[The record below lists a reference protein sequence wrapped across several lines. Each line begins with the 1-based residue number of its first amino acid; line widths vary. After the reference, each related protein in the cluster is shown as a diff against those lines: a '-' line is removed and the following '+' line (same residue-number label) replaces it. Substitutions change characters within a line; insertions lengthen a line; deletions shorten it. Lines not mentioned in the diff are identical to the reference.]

1 MFAVEWSRGIED
13 AWSDLA
19 GFAPKLIAALVVLV
33 VGWFVARVVRKV
45 IEKVLVK
52 IKFDQYV
59 DKAGIGAPVER
70 AGYPDSGKL
79 LAKLIYYMIML
90 TVLQLAIG
98 VFGDSAVNEAF
109 DGLIAF
115 IPKLFIALIIVV
127 ITGVV
132 ATTVRSLVEPAV
144 SHLGAGPLLAKA
156 AFVAI
161 WVIGGFA
168 AFDQLDV
175 ASDTVDTLFQ
185 TVTYSL
191 GLILVIKFGVGGV
204 WAARDRFWPAVY
216 DSVSANVSES
226 DAQADA

>member
-1 MFAVEWSRGIED
+1 MLAIEWSQGIED
-13 AWSDLA
+13 AWADLA
-19 GFAPKLIAALVVLV
+19 SWVPKVIGAVVVIL
-33 VGWFVARVVRKV
+33 VGWFIARIIRKV
-45 IEKVLVK
+45 VERILAAL
-52 IKFDQYV
+52 KFDQYV
-59 DKAGIGAPVER
+59 DKAGLGGPIER

-79 LAKLIYYMIML
+79 LAKLLYYLIML
-90 TVLQLAIG
+90 IVLQLAIS
-98 VFGDSAVNEAF
+98 VFGDSAVNDAF

-127 ITGVV
+127 ITGVI
-132 ATTVRSLVEPAV
+132 ANTVRSLVQPAV
-144 SHLGAGPLLAKA
+144 AHLSAGPLLAKA

-191 GLILVIKFGVGGV
+191 GLILVIKFGVGGI

-216 DSVSANVSES
+216 DNIASSKDETSATDN
-226 DAQADA
+226 D